1 MSNIQ
6 AMYSPNPLLH
16 YPQTQWLPPSNPVL
30 PDSPNIRPRYAT
42 TNKKLQELYQ
52 SSHAADSWPYRTIQ
66 TFHDC
71 FPHKYLPPDSQS
83 HAPRE
88 YGYFSW
94 HQSYLHYGIRHQ
106 SRQWSFPVP

>member
-42 TNKKLQELYQ
+42 TNKKLQELCQ
-52 SSHAADSWPYRTIQ
+52 SSHAAGS
-66 TFHDC
+66 
-71 FPHKYLPPDSQS
+71 
-83 HAPRE
+83 
-88 YGYFSW
+88 
-94 HQSYLHYGIRHQ
+94 
-106 SRQWSFPVP
+106 